1 MEFGKKQLFHVRA
14 IELPREE
21 NEGWNESGAGF
32 GGLKRKVVLLRYREA
47 V

>member
-1 MEFGKKQLFHVRA
+1 MGFGKKQLLHVLA

-21 NEGWNESGAGF
+21 DEGWNEGGAAL